1 MKIFNI
7 FCVHGKIL
15 FLGGFTKNQYIGGG
29 LSKRGIW
36 TVWRFKGGGEGGLGK
51 KEGGGEVFEG
61 RIDTPMHTMKIS

>member
-36 TVWRFKGGGEGGLGK
+36 TVWRFKGGEGVLGK
-51 KEGGGEVFEG
+51 KEGGGVKFLRG
-61 RIDTPMHTMKIS
+61 GLIPQCTQ